1 MDAKYQIYHPD
12 YPGFKWTK
20 VSKDGKT
27 DNVVLANIISSMRR
41 GVYTQRAYN
50 LRLVPDI
57 ENPKR
62 KDCTTLGKLFACK
75 KSSGSQI
82 GLRKISEKNR
92 FKGRDWEAERVR
104 ITEWADSGL
113 SVSDMAKRIG
123 VSQSTLSKANKRYGL
138 YESKQFIP
146 RKLPNPAHLTLDS

>member
-1 MDAKYQIYHPD
+1 MDAKYQIYYLDHP
-12 YPGFKWTK
+12 GIKWAT

-41 GVYTQRAYN
+41 GVYTQKAYN
-50 LRLVPDI
+50 LRLILDI
-57 ENPKR
+57 DNPKR
-62 KDCTTLGKLFACK
+62 RDCTILGKLFACK

-104 ITEWADSGL
+104 ITEWAESGL
-113 SVSDMAKRIG
+113 SVSEMARRLR
-123 VSQSTLSKANKRYGL
+123 VSQSTLSKANKKYGL

-146 RKLPNPAHLTLDS
+146 RKPRNPAHLALDS

>member
-1 MDAKYQIYHPD
+1 MDAKYQIYYLDHP
-12 YPGFKWTK
+12 GIKWAT

-41 GVYTQRAYN
+41 GVYTQKAYI
-50 LRLVPDI
+50 LRLILDI
-57 ENPKR
+57 DNPKR
-62 KDCTTLGKLFACK
+62 RDCTILGKLFACK

-104 ITEWADSGL
+104 ITEWAESGL
-113 SVSDMAKRIG
+113 SVSEMARRLR
-123 VSQSTLSKANKRYGL
+123 VSQSTLSKANKKYGL
-138 YESKQFIP
+138 YESKQFML
-146 RKLPNPAHLTLDS
+146 RKPPNPAHLALDS

>member
-1 MDAKYQIYHPD
+1 MDAKYQIYYLDHP
-12 YPGFKWTK
+12 GIKWAT

-41 GVYTQRAYN
+41 GVYTQKAYN
-50 LRLVPDI
+50 LRLILDI
-57 ENPKR
+57 DNPKR
-62 KDCTTLGKLFACK
+62 RDCTILGKLFACK

-82 GLRKISEKNR
+82 GLRKISKKNR

-104 ITEWADSGL
+104 ITEWAESGL
-113 SVSDMAKRIG
+113 SVSEMARRLR
-123 VSQSTLSKANKRYGL
+123 VSQSTLSKANKKYGL

-146 RKLPNPAHLTLDS
+146 RKPRNPAHLALDS